1 MGLLTMILG
10 LALFLGAHSLP
21 TMVDRRAALLGRLG
35 EGGYKGAFSMASL
48 AGLVLIAI
56 GYGLYRQSGY
66 IQLWT
71 PPRGLSHLTLLLMWP
86 ALIAFV
92 AAYLPGE
99 IKRRLKHPMLVG
111 VKIWAFSHLIA
122 NGDLGSLILFGAI
135 LAWAVYDRISVKK
148 RQPDAG
154 AGIPKGFGR
163 NDVIAIL
170 IGTAAW
176 GLLIKL
182 HPWLIGVPV
191 FQM

>member
-1 MGLLTMILG
+1 MGLLTMLLG
-10 LALFLGAHSLP
+10 LALFLGAHTLP
-21 TMVDRRAALLGRLG
+21 TMVERRAALVGRMG
-35 EGGYKGAFSMASL
+35 EGGYKGAFSLASL
-48 AGLVLIAI
+48 AGIVLISI
-56 GYGLYRQSGY
+56 GYGLYRQGGY
-66 IQLWT
+66 IPIWT
-71 PPRGLSHLTLLLMWP
+71 PPRGMSHLTLLLMWP

-111 VKIWAFSHLIA
+111 VKIWALAHLLA
-122 NGDLGSLILFGAI
+122 NGDLGSMILFGTI

-148 RQPDAG
+148 RQPLAG
-154 AGIPKGFGR
+154 SGIAPGFGR

-191 FQM
+191 IQI